1 MKQKGIIRQSLGLFS
16 RREKVKL
23 LVVSVFQVV
32 ISALD
37 LLGVVV
43 LGLIGLSVIPSSGSN
58 KGSFTHYFYQLFHLN
73 SFNPEQQ
80 LIILCLLAAFL
91 LVLRAIISVTI
102 TKRILYFLGIKSASL
117 SETMLKRMLSQSI
130 VQVEESSS
138 QASLFA
144 ITRGIDYLIMK
155 VIGTGL
161 VLVSDASILIALT
174 FGLFYVSTFSALG
187 ICALFG
193 LTGYILHKK
202 MGRRAEI
209 LGEEF
214 TKHTVIGNE
223 MIANTIDSF
232 RELVVHNRIPFLARK
247 MGATRRKLSFVSA
260 ELDFQP
266 YVSKYIVESA
276 LIVGILSIALF
287 QFQTTDAITTATTLT
302 LFIAAS
308 VRIAPSALRIQQGL
322 TLIRGSTGMAR
333 ESIEFMNKLRQ
344 IPDIAFN
351 DSFPKRDYL
360 GFKSEICVKSLTFQ
374 YPSRTRP
381 ALKNIDLEIQS
392 GKITAIIGA
401 SGSGK
406 TTLIDALLGLLEPDS
421 GFVELSGKSPRQAM
435 AQWSGAISYV
445 PQQVNIID
453 ATIGQNV
460 TLGYEASQIGQSEIE
475 RCLQI
480 AGLHEFVLS
489 LPDGLDTLVGENGSK
504 LSGGQ
509 KQRLG
514 IARALLTQPRILVL
528 DEATSSLD
536 NKTGGEINTAL
547 SKLKGDTT
555 IITVAHRIDTIRN
568 ADQIICMSDGE
579 IIATGDYEQI
589 SREFPK
595 LIRASVDYDS

>member
-1 MKQKGIIRQSLGLFS
+1 MKQEGILRQSLEFFS
-16 RREKVKL
+16 RREKFKL
-23 LVVSVFQVV
+23 LVITFFQVV

-37 LLGVVV
+37 LLGVIV
-43 LGLIGLSVIPSSGSN
+43 LGLIGLSVLPTSGTST
-58 KGSFTHYFYQLFHLN
+58 GSFTHFFYQLFHLN
-73 SFNPEQQ
+73 SFNSGQQ
-80 LIILCLLAAFL
+80 IIFLCLFAAFL

-102 TKRILYFLGIKSASL
+102 TKRILYFLGMKSASL

-174 FGLFYVSTFSALG
+174 IGLFYVSVFSAFS

-193 LTGYILHKK
+193 VTGYVLHKK

-214 TKHTVIGNE
+214 TKNTVLGNE
-223 MIANTIDSF
+223 MIANTIESF

-287 QFQTTDAITTATTLT
+287 QFLTTDATTTATILT

-322 TLIRGSTGMAR
+322 TLIRGSSGMAR

-344 IPDIAFN
+344 ISDIEFN

-360 GFKSEICVKSLTFQ
+360 GFKSEICVRSLTFK
-374 YPSRTRP
+374 YPTRARP
-381 ALKNIDLEIQS
+381 ALKNINLDIQS

-406 TTLIDALLGLLEPDS
+406 TTLIDALLGLLDPAS

-435 AQWSGAISYV
+435 AQWAGAISYV

-453 ATIGQNV
+453 ATIRENV
-460 TLGYEASQIGQSEIE
+460 TLGYEAAQIDLSEIE

-480 AGLHEFVLS
+480 AGLYEFVLS
-489 LPDGLDTLVGENGSK
+489 LPDGLDTFVGENGSK

-514 IARALLTQPRILVL
+514 IARALLTRPRILVL

-536 NKTGGEINTAL
+536 NKTGGEISSAL
-547 SKLKGDTT
+547 SKLKGETT
-555 IITVAHRIDTIRN
+555 IVTVAHRMDTIRN
-568 ADQIICMSDGE
+568 ADQIICMSHGE
-579 IIATGDYEQI
+579 VIATGSYEQI

-595 LIRASVDYDS
+595 FIRESVDYDS

>member
-1 MKQKGIIRQSLGLFS
+1 MKQEGILRQCLGLFS
-16 RREKVKL
+16 RREKFKL
-23 LVVSVFQVV
+23 LVITVFQVV

-37 LLGVVV
+37 LLGVIV
-43 LGLIGLSVIPSSGSN
+43 LGLIGLSVLPSSGSST
-58 KGSFTHYFYQLFHLN
+58 GSFTYYFNKLLHLN
-73 SFNPEQQ
+73 SFNSEQQ
-80 LIILCLLAAFL
+80 IVALCLLAAFL

-102 TKRILYFLGIKSASL
+102 TKRILYFLGQKSSSL

-174 FGLFYVSTFSALG
+174 IGLFYVSVFSAFG

-193 LTGYILHKK
+193 VTGYILHKK
-202 MGRRAEI
+202 MGRRAEF

-214 TKHTVIGNE
+214 TKHTVLGNQ
-223 MIANTIDSF
+223 MIANTIESF

-287 QFQTTDAITTATTLT
+287 QFLTTDAITTATTLT
-302 LFIAAS
+302 MFIAAS

-322 TLIRGSTGMAR
+322 TLIRGSSGMAR
-333 ESIEFMNKLRQ
+333 ESIEFMNKLQQ
-344 IPDIAFN
+344 IPDIVFN
-351 DSFPKRDYL
+351 DSFPKRDHL
-360 GFKSEICVKSLTFQ
+360 GFKSEICVRSLTFK
-374 YPSRTRP
+374 YPSRAKP
-381 ALKNIDLEIQS
+381 ALKNINLDIQS

-406 TTLIDALLGLLEPDS
+406 TTLIDALLGLLEPAS
-421 GFVELSGKSPRQAM
+421 GFVELSGKSPRLAM
-435 AQWSGAISYV
+435 AQWAGAISYV
-445 PQQVNIID
+445 PQQVKIID
-453 ATIGQNV
+453 ASVRENV
-460 TLGYEASQIGQSEIE
+460 TLGYDASKIDQSEIE

-480 AGLHEFVLS
+480 AGLYEFVLS
-489 LPDGLDTLVGENGSK
+489 LPNGLDTFVGENGSK

-514 IARALLTQPRILVL
+514 IARALLTRPRILVL

-536 NKTGGEINTAL
+536 NKTGGEINIAL
-547 SKLKGDTT
+547 SKLKGETT
-555 IITVAHRIDTIRN
+555 IVTVAHRMDTIRN

-579 IIATGDYEQI
+579 IIATGSYEQI
-589 SREFPK
+589 SRDFPK
-595 LIRASVDYDS
+595 FIRESVDYDS